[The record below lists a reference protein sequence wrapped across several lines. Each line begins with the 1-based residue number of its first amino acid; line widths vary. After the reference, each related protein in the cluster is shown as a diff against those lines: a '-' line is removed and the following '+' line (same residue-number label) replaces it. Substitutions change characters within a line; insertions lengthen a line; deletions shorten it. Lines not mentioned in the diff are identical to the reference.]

1 MRHLLPLLLTTGFR
15 LAVWC
20 LLTADLSRLNLMIG
34 LVVALLLPRAHSR
47 PLPLRALL
55 RALGRSLLAVP
66 QAYLEALRLIFGH
79 EPVEAEI
86 SESATEGSIPLLVFL
101 DVFRITLTPFTI
113 VLGLED
119 GGRRYRVHAMKP
131 GPRHGGQIP

>member
-1 MRHLLPLLLTTGFR
+1 MWWGPDCWCGCDETPPPLLLTTGFR

-66 QAYLEALRLIFGH
+66 QAYVEALRLIFGH
-79 EPVEAEI
+79 ESVEAEI
-86 SESATEGSIPLLVFL
+86 SESATEGTIPCWCSWTCSASPSPPS
-101 DVFRITLTPFTI
+101 RSCSAWRTAAAGTASMP
-113 VLGLED
+113 
-119 GGRRYRVHAMKP
+119 
-131 GPRHGGQIP
+131 